1 MNKKKKTKLY
11 LLGIDGGMKD
21 FIRKNAGQGNFP
33 NFKRVMDGGV
43 TCDNCMPAFP
53 SITPTCWASINTGA
67 VPSVHGAIDQ
77 ERRIAG
83 GTHDMLETTYDSF
96 KINAEMFWETA
107 CKRGEK
113 ALIIDVPCSGPA
125 RVDNVFQIGSYAQNT
140 EPIHIDS
147 HMIKFHHYYI
157 PAQFYEIA
165 GDNAVDPDITKDLRF
180 KTPSGPWAPMKHK
193 DGVRVTADETNTYVL
208 PVIYNEYASEC
219 RVLPFTWNATV
230 FGDGILLSY
239 DGGEQEFFLKPGEWT
254 GYFFRPLATFDGKTI
269 NYTFNI
275 KLTEFDHDKN
285 TFSLVVPPA
294 TCINTYATPQTFADE
309 LAQMNII
316 TDLYLSRTISND
328 APDVDTFIESKQF
341 EFDYHKKVINHTL
354 EKYDVSIV
362 FDYIGYTDTI
372 NHIFRGILEGVQ
384 KGKEFLKPAAE
395 KVQYEGYKAIDDYL
409 GWILDEVI
417 DDETTLVI
425 CGDHGSVGNDTMFV
439 PHELLEKAG
448 LLTLKTGDKSHWLP
462 YKWEIDWSKT
472 KAYPMYSGHI
482 FVNLEGRDPQ
492 GIVKPEDY
500 DKVVNEIIIALQEG
514 LRDNGDVALAFA
526 VEGAQ
531 AGFVGQGG
539 PLAGD
544 VVYGLTGS
552 RIGGHIGGVHS
563 CQMPSAKTKTGG
575 DIRPVCM
582 FMGPKL
588 KKGVILERPTD
599 LTDIAPTIMFAAG
612 YPQPADATG
621 GIISQAFEERF

>member
-1 MNKKKKTKLY
+1 MNKVKNTKIFM
-11 LLGIDGGMKD
+11 LGLDGAMKD
-21 FIRKNAGQGNFP
+21 FIRQNAENGNFP

-43 TCDNCMPAFP
+43 TCDNCMPVFP
-53 SITPTCWASINTGA
+53 SITPTCWASISTGA
-67 VPSVHGAIDQ
+67 VPSIHGAIDQ
-77 ERRIAG
+77 ERRISG

-96 KINAEMFWETA
+96 KISAEMYWEAA
-107 CKRGEK
+107 CKAGNK

-125 RVDNVFQIGSYAQNT
+125 RVPGVFQVGSYAQNT
-140 EPIHIDS
+140 DPIHIDS
-147 HMIKFHHYYI
+147 HMIKYHHYYI
-157 PAQFYEIA
+157 PAQFFEIA
-165 GDNAVDPDITKDLRF
+165 DQKPVNPDIAKDLRF
-180 KTPSGPWAPMKHK
+180 KTASGPWQPMKREDAIHVK
-193 DGVRVTADETNTYVL
+193 IDETNTYVL

-219 RVLPFTWNATV
+219 RVIPFTWNATI
-230 FGDGILLSY
+230 FGDGILISY
-239 DGGEQEFFLKPGEWT
+239 DGGDKEFFLKPGEWT
-254 GYFFRPLATFDGKTI
+254 GYFFRTLQTTDGKEF

-275 KLTEFDHDKN
+275 KLNKFDLEKRM
-285 TFSLVVPPA
+285 FSLIVPPA
-294 TCINTYATPQTFADE
+294 TCTNTLATPQSYADE
-309 LAQMNII
+309 LAKLQFIR
-316 TDLYLSRTISND
+316 DAYLSQVISND
-328 APDVDTFIESKQF
+328 NPDVDTFLECRKID
-341 EFDYHKKVINHTL
+341 FDYHKTIIEYTL
-354 EKYDVSIV
+354 ANYDIDIV
-362 FDYIGYTDTI
+362 FDYFGYPDTI

-384 KGKEFLKPAAE
+384 KDKQFLRPAAE
-395 KVQYEGYKAIDDYL
+395 QVEYWGYKYIDDYL

-425 CGDHGSVGNDTMFV
+425 CGDHGSVGNDTMFI
-439 PHELLEKAG
+439 PHEILEKAG
-448 LLTLKTGDKSHWLP
+448 LLTFSDDKSHWLA
-462 YKWEIDWSKT
+462 YKWGIDWSKT

-500 DKVVNEIIIALQEG
+500 NKVVNEIIIALQDG
-514 LRDNGDVALAFA
+514 LRDKGEVALAFA

-531 AGFVGQGG
+531 AGFVEQGG

-588 KKGVILERPTD
+588 KKGVILDRPID
-599 LTDIAPTIMFAAG
+599 LTDIAPTLMFAAG

-621 GIISQAFEERF
+621 GIISQALSEGI